1 MTGLEFP
8 SSRMSLR
15 VLPVIALIA
24 VHTIAPASDQ
34 SPGSAPRDACLEDY
48 KRLCSSVSRGG
59 GRIRKCMMDN
69 SDKLSPQC
77 KAALAARAKTN

>member
-8 SSRMSLR
+8 RMSLR

-24 VHTIAPASDQ
+24 VHTIAPASGQ
-34 SPGSAPRDACLEDY
+34 SPGNAPRDACLEDY
-48 KRLCSSVSRGG
+48 KRLCSSGSRGG
-59 GRIRKCMMDN
+59 GRIRKCMTDN